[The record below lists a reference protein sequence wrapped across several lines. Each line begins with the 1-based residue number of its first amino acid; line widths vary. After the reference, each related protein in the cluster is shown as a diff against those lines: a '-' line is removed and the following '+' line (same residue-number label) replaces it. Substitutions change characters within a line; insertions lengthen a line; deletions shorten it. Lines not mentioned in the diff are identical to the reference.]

1 VKPLNERE
9 DYLDRLLRGIDENPE
24 DGVAEDDFF
33 GELDSAVSQDTEDD
47 FLKAFEESR
56 SQSSDISQ
64 SGAQDL
70 AMEDVDQIVSNV
82 KNGMLD
88 NLDQFG
94 SLDDGNDLPIDESLQ
109 NYQSDD
115 EMLDGIGSGYDA
127 NDSEYEVNTLD
138 DGSQESDYSP
148 GEPNQEFLDMLS
160 GIGEEESAQS
170 PLAEELP
177 IQDDFSLSEDES
189 ILGEADQPSF
199 LEESLDFEEPAPAE
213 KPQSAVENL
222 AKELEGLGLELEE
235 EAKEQKKEKKEKKQK
250 KKDAGTGESGEEKQ
264 GFFQKFS
271 QLLFG
276 GEELVELSE
285 EEAKELDEKESQEA
299 AAKKQEKERKEQ
311 EKKEKK
317 EQKKQEKAEKK
328 AQKEKAKLEKPKK
341 EKKPRVIEK
350 TKPLPKV
357 PVFLIMLV
365 GLSLVVLI
373 ILLSSQ
379 IGYSLSIARAKEYYE
394 QGNYVESYSCFN
406 QGEKVKE
413 VDEELF
419 NKARLTAYLQQPIN
433 SYQVYQKREMYEE
446 ALNALI
452 IGVGRYDKNASEA
465 ASTGAAVEYDK
476 MLEKVKKALKKKYGM
491 TLEQAREL
499 YAIRDKET
507 YTLELYQVIEK
518 LGLK

>member
-1 VKPLNERE
+1 MNERE

-33 GELDSAVSQDTEDD
+33 GGLDSTVSQDTEDD

-177 IQDDFSLSEDES
+177 LQDDFSLSEDES

-213 KPQSAVENL
+213 KPESAVENL

-235 EAKEQKKEKKEKKQK
+235 EAKEQKKEKKKK
-250 KKDAGTGESGEEKQ
+250 KKDAGTEESGEEKQ

-433 SYQVYQKREMYEE
+433 SYQVYQKREMYQE
-446 ALNALI
+446 ALN

>member
-1 VKPLNERE
+1 MNERE

-235 EAKEQKKEKKEKKQK
+235 EAKEQKKEKKEKK
-250 KKDAGTGESGEEKQ
+250 
-264 GFFQKFS
+264 
-271 QLLFG
+271 
-276 GEELVELSE
+276 
-285 EEAKELDEKESQEA
+285 
-299 AAKKQEKERKEQ
+299 
-311 EKKEKK
+311 
-317 EQKKQEKAEKK
+317 
-328 AQKEKAKLEKPKK
+328 
-341 EKKPRVIEK
+341 
-350 TKPLPKV
+350 
-357 PVFLIMLV
+357 
-365 GLSLVVLI
+365 
-373 ILLSSQ
+373 
-379 IGYSLSIARAKEYYE
+379 
-394 QGNYVESYSCFN
+394 
-406 QGEKVKE
+406 
-413 VDEELF
+413 
-419 NKARLTAYLQQPIN
+419 
-433 SYQVYQKREMYEE
+433 
-446 ALNALI
+446 
-452 IGVGRYDKNASEA
+452 
-465 ASTGAAVEYDK
+465 
-476 MLEKVKKALKKKYGM
+476 
-491 TLEQAREL
+491 
-499 YAIRDKET
+499 
-507 YTLELYQVIEK
+507 
-518 LGLK
+518 